1 MKFYRTLRPFKLI
14 SFDLDDTLYD
24 NSDVIRLAEENFIEK
39 VKLESQLAIS
49 AEEWRVWKNR
59 IEKHHPVL
67 CEDVVAWRIE
77 TLHQLLAHYQKSAGE
92 IERVCQQAMA
102 LFVEWRHKIDVPTQS
117 QQVLNLLKKKYPLVA
132 ITNGNVAP
140 QRIGLS
146 QFDLVLRGGEQG
158 RAKPHQD
165 LFHQTAQ
172 QFGLQPHEILH
183 VGDNLITDVQGAIQA
198 DCQAVWIN
206 LSGKALWDFPEATL
220 MPTLE
225 ITDLQQLLMLVG

>member
-39 VKLESQLAIS
+39 VKLESQLDIS
-49 AEEWRVWKNR
+49 PEEWRAWKQR
-59 IEKHHPVL
+59 IEQRHPML

-77 TLHQLLAHYQKSAGE
+77 TLHQLLANYQKSAAE

-117 QQVLNLLKKKYPLVA
+117 QQVLNVLKKQYPLVA
-132 ITNGNVAP
+132 ITNGNVEP
-140 QRIGLS
+140 QRIGLP

-172 QFGLQPHEILH
+172 RFGIHPHEILH

-206 LSGKALWDFPEATL
+206 LSGKALRDFPEARL
-220 MPTLE
+220 IPTLE
-225 ITDLQQLLMLVG
+225 ITELKQLLMLVV